1 MICLRD
7 AAETGGIGAAFSCG
21 NLMVGC
27 EDVTASWRKCHCE
40 TSNGSS
46 VLVDTGQGFCICVER
61 RSKVIGFFL
70 NGRRILGKF
79 GGEGERRGEE
89 RRGGK
94 RGKADGWMNWGSQRV
109 LQSMNEARPI

>member
-1 MICLRD
+1 
-7 AAETGGIGAAFSCG
+7 
-21 NLMVGC
+21 
-27 EDVTASWRKCHCE
+27 
-40 TSNGSS
+40 
-46 VLVDTGQGFCICVER
+46 
-61 RSKVIGFFL
+61 
-70 NGRRILGKF
+70 LGKF